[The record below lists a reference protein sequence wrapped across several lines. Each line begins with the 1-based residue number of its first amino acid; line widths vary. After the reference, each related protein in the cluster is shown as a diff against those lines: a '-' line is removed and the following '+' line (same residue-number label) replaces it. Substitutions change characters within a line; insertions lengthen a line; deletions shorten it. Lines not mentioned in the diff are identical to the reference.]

1 MTRNTEC
8 SALARLRNIAC
19 VAEAEGVGGGGGGQK
34 REGEK
39 GISRGEYIFILQGAR
54 KLPSSMVF
62 ERYIELA
69 LPY

>member
-1 MTRNTEC
+1 MP
-8 SALARLRNIAC
+8 L
-19 VAEAEGVGGGGGGQK
+19 GGDAKGGQMPRPPST

>member
-19 VAEAEGVGGGGGGQK
+19 VAETEGVGGGGQK

-39 GISRGEYIFILQGAR
+39 GISRGEYIFTLQGAR

>member
-8 SALARLRNIAC
+8 SALARLRIAC
-19 VAEAEGVGGGGGGQK
+19 VAEKEGEGGGGEK
-34 REGEK
+34 HEGEK
-39 GISRGEYIFILQGAR
+39 GISRGAYIFILQGAC